1 MNYDVMR
8 ITPALRNSCR
18 KIIRDN
24 RITEDNIRACSR
36 AAQGMFIWVT
46 SLVGMPELPEETK
59 AEEVEETKAPKKA
72 PQKS

>member
-1 MNYDVMR
+1 
-8 ITPALRNSCR
+8 
-18 KIIRDN
+18 
-24 RITEDNIRACSR
+24 
-36 AAQGMFIWVT
+36 MFIWVT